1 MNERRHVVCSRL
13 SLGAVVAGAALVALS
28 AAILWTMAAGADV
41 GSSPRAPAPAQGEIS
56 GAVTYVGAVTGTHL
70 IWVGAFTT
78 TLGGPPV
85 AAVHLNGPGQYA
97 LTVEAGA
104 YHVYAGMDA
113 DDSGG
118 EPDPAVDPIGGYG
131 GNPVTVAAGAT
142 VGGVDIV
149 LRDPGVGAGSISGR
163 VSYTGQV
170 TQTHNVVVIVIR
182 PGEQQPAYAA
192 VIFGAGPYTVSNVAD
207 GIYAVAAFMDLGDD
221 MGPPQPGEP
230 FAWYDPNGD
239 GQPDFATLSGGVAV
253 TGINI
258 ALHDPTP
265 PAAGS
270 IAGQVSYAG
279 RITGTHTI
287 IVFVA
292 RQGEQG
298 PPAYHAILAGPG
310 AYTVT
315 NVAAGDYMV
324 GAYMDLD
331 GDMAAPEPDEPLA
344 FYDANA
350 DRQPDPVTVHGGP
363 VTGIDIALS
372 DPIRRIYLP
381 LALRKS

>member
-1 MNERRHVVCSRL
+1 MNERRYMVGSRL
-13 SLGAVVAGAALVALS
+13 SLGAVVAGAALIALG

-41 GSSPRAPAPAQGEIS
+41 GSSPQAPALTHGEIS
-56 GAVTYVGAVTGTHL
+56 GAVSYVGAVTGAHL

-85 AAVHLNGPGQYA
+85 AAIQMNGPGPYT
-97 LTVEAGA
+97 LTVEAGT

-118 EPDPAVDPIGGYG
+118 DPDPSVDPIGGYG

-142 VGGVDIV
+142 VGGVDIA

-170 TQTHNVVVIVIR
+170 TLTHNVVVIVIR

-221 MGPPQPGEP
+221 MGPPQPDEP

-239 GQPDFATLSGGVAV
+239 GQPDFVTVVGGSAV
-253 TGINI
+253 GGINI
-258 ALHDPTP
+258 ALHDPVA
-265 PAAGS
+265 PATGS

-350 DRQPDPVTVHGGP
+350 DRQPDPVTVHGDP

-372 DPIRRIYLP
+372 DPIRRYLP
-381 LALRKS
+381 LTLRKS

>member
-1 MNERRHVVCSRL
+1 MPLLPGRA
-13 SLGAVVAGAALVALS
+13 SLAVIVAGMALAALGGAL
-28 AAILWTMAAGADV
+28 LWASAAGADV
-41 GSSPRAPAPAQGEIS
+41 GSPASPPVAATGTIRGAIS
-56 GAVTYVGAVTGTHL
+56 YVGAVTGTHL
-70 IWVGAFTT
+70 VWVGAFTT
-78 TLGGPPV
+78 TQGGPPAYGV
-85 AAVHLNGPGQYA
+85 QMNGPGPYT
-97 LTVEAGA
+97 LTVEAGV

-113 DDSGG
+113 DDSGN
-118 EPDPAVDPIGGYG
+118 EPNPPADPIGGYG
-131 GNPVTVAAGAT
+131 GNPITVTAGAT
-142 VGGVDIV
+142 VSGVDIV
-149 LRDPGVGAGSISGR
+149 LRDAGAGVGSIAGQ
-163 VSYTGQV
+163 VSYTGQI
-170 TQTHNVVVIVIR
+170 TQPHNVIVIVIR
-182 PGEQQPAYAA
+182 PGEQQPTYAT
-192 VIFGAGPYTVSNVAD
+192 VIVGAGPYTVGNVAD
-207 GIYAVAAFMDLGDD
+207 GVYAVAAFMDLGDD
-221 MGPPQPGEP
+221 MGPPQPDEP

-239 GQPDFATLSGGVAV
+239 GQPDFVTVVGGAAV

-258 ALHDPTP
+258 ALRDPTP
-265 PAAGS
+265 PATGS
-270 IAGQVSYAG
+270 IAGRISYTG

-315 NVAAGDYMV
+315 NVADGNYVV

-344 FYDANA
+344 FYDPNG
-350 DRQPDPVTVHGGP
+350 DHQPDLVTVHGGP

-372 DPIRRIYLP
+372 DPVQRFYLP